1 MNAACIEV
9 IEGDRPLLL
18 AQPHVGIWLPE
29 AVEARLTATGRARTD
44 TDWHLDRLY
53 ADLLP
58 GATIVRARFS
68 RYLIDPNRPPDDRS
82 LYPGRNTTG
91 LCPLTD
97 FDGRPLYLEGKEPD
111 AAECSARL
119 ADYWKPYHEA
129 IDRQLARLR
138 RRFDH
143 VLLYDCHSI
152 RSRIPRLFEGRLPDL
167 NLGTNDRRSAHPL
180 LIETAQRVLAE
191 AAGRGFTR
199 VTDGRFKGGYTTRH
213 YGRPAA
219 GVSALQMELAQAAYM
234 LEEPPWSW
242 IEERA
247 ARLRPVL
254 AGLLS
259 ALLELLEDRIIG
271 EGT

>member
-1 MNAACIEV
+1 VDAARIEV

-18 AQPHVGIWLPE
+18 AQPHVGTWLPE

-44 TDWHLDRLY
+44 TDWHVDRLY
-53 ADLLP
+53 ADLVP

-97 FDGRPLYLEGKEPD
+97 FDGRPLYLAGREPD
-111 AAECSARL
+111 AAERGIRL
-119 ADYWKPYHEA
+119 DSYWRPYHEA
-129 IDRQLARLR
+129 LDRQLARLR
-138 RRFDH
+138 RRFGH

-152 RSRIPRLFEGRLPDL
+152 RSGIPRLFTGRLPDL
-167 NLGTNDRRSAHPL
+167 NLGTDDRRSAHPL
-180 LIETAQRVLAE
+180 LIETAERVLAE
-191 AAGRGFTR
+191 AAERGFSR

-219 GVSALQMELAQAAYM
+219 GISALQMELAQATYM
-234 LEEPPWSW
+234 REEPPWSW
-242 IEERA
+242 LEDRA
-247 ARLRPVL
+247 ERLRPVL
-254 AGLLS
+254 SRLLS
-259 ALLELLEDRIIG
+259 ALLEVLEGRAIG
-271 EGT
+271 EGA